1 MNDTRPRRSRRLLP
15 VILLTAVAV
24 LGAFG
29 IHQSLSMLLPHTET
43 SASPLFLGPP
53 GVDDGVVPENGS
65 LSPFDENSPAVTGLD
80 PMLLS
85 ALRRAAEAAAVEEVD
100 VRINSGWRSARYQE
114 QLLDEAVVLYN
125 SREEA
130 ARWVA
135 TAETSAHVTGDGVD
149 VGPFDAAYWLSL
161 NGSAYG
167 LCQIYANEPW
177 HFELRPDAIDDGCP
191 PQYSDPTDDPRMQQ

>member
-1 MNDTRPRRSRRLLP
+1 MNDTRTRRPRRLLP

-29 IHQSLSMLLPHTET
+29 IHQSLSLLLPPTAT
-43 SASPLFLGPP
+43 SASPLLIGPP
-53 GVDDGVVPENGS
+53 GAGDGVVPDGQS
-65 LSPFDENSPAVTGLD
+65 LSPFDESTPAVTRLD
-80 PMLLS
+80 PVLLS
-85 ALRRAAEAAAVEEVD
+85 ALRRAADDAVAEELD
-100 VRINSGWRSARYQE
+100 IRINSGWRSARYQE
-114 QLLDEAVVLYN
+114 QLLDEAVVLYS

-161 NGSAYG
+161 NGSEYG